1 MVLQTLHNP
10 DVVLALGI
18 IVVVLALTLTLVVSR
33 RSNARM
39 EFFLGLMKDF
49 PKDRPDQCEPRDDS
63 APEESE
69 EDLAVP
75 VPRNIDF

>member
-18 IVVVLALTLTLVVSR
+18 IAMVLALTLTIVVSR

-39 EFFLGLMKDF
+39 ESFLGLMKDF
-49 PKDRPDQCEPRDDS
+49 PKDRPNPCAPPDSS